1 MKDLDFDELDR
12 AVASALSTSSPGAT
26 DSATEL
32 QPEPAGSVDAV
43 QTPSSATRSDDAAL
57 SSISS
62 HAVHSRLMP
71 SAAGFARTTLVRK
84 PASASSV
91 TTPDSA
97 EVTTESE
104 PTTDAAPSQ
113 IGQAPR
119 RTIPHRE
126 GRFMDV
132 MRPSSSQV
140 PRSNERAVVLQEEAQ
155 VTTEDTALPEP
166 LASGSAT
173 NTHLE
178 AAINELLAS
187 EGHTSTVVA
196 DASQLA
202 ESPVEMDLTPN
213 PDIAA
218 LAAPDEESLES
229 IAADL
234 GNMEVPTPEAA
245 PATSP
250 FLADAKVEKRPLG
263 VAGEYAVAEVEAE
276 LAPEPTVATP
286 ETENTPMPE
295 ELQSDLMAIESGE
308 TPVTTP
314 DPIDQAAEPATKPAS
329 ASTGPTSIARQY
341 KEQPR
346 TASEDDESGAIF
358 DPQTYQQPIE
368 HPAKKSSGWGWV
380 IAIFVIILLAVAAA
394 VAAWF
399 GGILP
404 VQL

>member
-12 AVASALSTSSPGAT
+12 AVASALNTSTPVADSVSEPLSQPAPATAELADSPSVSDA
-26 DSATEL
+26 DSA
-32 QPEPAGSVDAV
+32 S
-43 QTPSSATRSDDAAL
+43 
-57 SSISS
+57 SSISA

-71 SAAGFARTTLVRK
+71 SAAPSARTTLARK
-84 PASASSV
+84 P
-91 TTPDSA
+91 T
-97 EVTTESE
+97 E
-104 PTTDAAPSQ
+104 PTDVGAAEPVAVPESAPSSQ
-113 IGQAPR
+113 VEATSSLK

-132 MRPSSSQV
+132 MRSSSQV
-140 PRSNERAVVLQEEAQ
+140 PRPVQQASTQEEAP
-155 VTTEDTALPEP
+155 VATESSSDSELGVDDT
-166 LASGSAT
+166 T

-178 AAINELLAS
+178 AAISELLAS
-187 EGHTSTVVA
+187 EGHVASTVVDVPQPTEA
-196 DASQLA
+196 PAAIDLA
-202 ESPVEMDLTPN
+202 PSHE
-213 PDIAA
+213 IAEA
-218 LAAPDEESLES
+218 VVSDEESLAS
-229 IAADL
+229 IAAEL
-234 GNMEVPTPEAA
+234 GKPAELTPEAT
-245 PATSP
+245 PSNSP

-263 VAGEYAVAEVEAE
+263 VADEPTTVVSAEPE
-276 LAPEPTVATP
+276 LAPEPTIAAP

-295 ELQSDLMAIESGE
+295 ELQSDLMAIESAAAPDVASE
-308 TPVTTP
+308 VTSDESVSADTAP
-314 DPIDQAAEPATKPAS
+314 QASVA
-329 ASTGPTSIARQY
+329 TGPTSIARQY

-380 IAIFVIILLAVAAA
+380 IGIIVIILLAVGAA

>member
-12 AVASALSTSSPGAT
+12 AVASALNTSTPVEDPVSEPLSQPAPAMAKPADSPSVSDA
-26 DSATEL
+26 DSA
-32 QPEPAGSVDAV
+32 S
-43 QTPSSATRSDDAAL
+43 
-57 SSISS
+57 SSISA

-71 SAAGFARTTLVRK
+71 SAAPSARTTLARK
-84 PASASSV
+84 P
-91 TTPDSA
+91 T
-97 EVTTESE
+97 E
-104 PTTDAAPSQ
+104 PTDVGTGELVAVSESAPSPQ
-113 IGQAPR
+113 VETTSSLR

-132 MRPSSSQV
+132 MRSSSQI
-140 PRSNERAVVLQEEAQ
+140 PRPPQQASAQEEAP
-155 VTTEDTALPEP
+155 VATKSSSDSELGADDT
-166 LASGSAT
+166 T
-173 NTHLE
+173 NTPLE

-187 EGHTSTVVA
+187 EGHVAPTVV
-196 DASQLA
+196 DVPQ
-202 ESPVEMDLTPN
+202 PTR
-213 PDIAA
+213 A
-218 LAAPDEESLES
+218 LAAMDVASKHEIAEAVVSDEESLAS

-234 GNMEVPTPEAA
+234 GKPAELTPEAV
-245 PATSP
+245 PSNSP

-263 VAGEYAVAEVEAE
+263 AAGEPTAVVSAEPE
-276 LAPEPTVATP
+276 LAPEPTIAAP

-295 ELQSDLMAIESGE
+295 ELQSDLMAIESAAAPDVASE
-308 TPVTTP
+308 VTSDESVSADTAP
-314 DPIDQAAEPATKPAS
+314 QASVA
-329 ASTGPTSIARQY
+329 TGPTSIARQY

-380 IAIFVIILLAVAAA
+380 IGIIVIILLAVGAA

>member
-12 AVASALSTSSPGAT
+12 AVASALNTSTPMASPVNESSPEPT
-26 DSATEL
+26 SAVA
-32 QPEPAGSVDAV
+32 EPAGS
-43 QTPSSATRSDDAAL
+43 PSSDEVDGMS

-71 SAAGFARTTLVRK
+71 SAVPTTRTTLARK
-84 PASASSV
+84 PAEPVSAEPVEASSA
-91 TTPDSA
+91 PDS
-97 EVTTESE
+97 T
-104 PTTDAAPSQ
+104 PAAPVS
-113 IGQAPR
+113 ALPALR

-132 MRPSSSQV
+132 MRSSSPQ
-140 PRSNERAVVLQEEAQ
+140 PSRPIQQAPAQGESSMAPEAS
-155 VTTEDTALPEP
+155 PEP
-166 LASGSAT
+166 EIAPSGPI

-178 AAINELLAS
+178 AAIDELLAG
-187 EGHTSTVVA
+187 EGRASPTAADEPQSTETPTTIDLSLNSVA
-196 DASQLA
+196 
-202 ESPVEMDLTPN
+202 VTP
-213 PDIAA
+213 AVS
-218 LAAPDEESLES
+218 DEESLES

-234 GNMEVPTPEAA
+234 GKSTEPTPEVA
-245 PATSP
+245 PSGSP

-263 VAGEYAVAEVEAE
+263 VADELITAGDIDPT
-276 LAPEPTVATP
+276 LAPEPTMAAP
-286 ETENTPMPE
+286 ETENTPVPE
-295 ELQSDLMAIESGE
+295 ELQSDLMAIESGAASDATSTSDTE
-308 TPVTTP
+308 SKPVGTGS
-314 DPIDQAAEPATKPAS
+314 QVSAA
-329 ASTGPTSIARQY
+329 TGPTSIARQY

-380 IAIFVIILLAVAAA
+380 IGIVVIILLAVAAA